1 MEIWVNF
8 PHKSQA
14 LECLVPSWW
23 HFGEK
28 LRYGLERFLVGKD
41 SGHVEFTLNFQ
52 HVVQD
57 VSSQLL
63 PWPPASMLHFRLQP
77 SGNIHT
83 EQTKMGPQNFP
94 SKSCLGHS
102 VSSKQ
107 WQKKKKKNE
116 DRGWDQDPEALLWE
130 TRPCSSSEEC
140 ERPWDFTEKWL
151 NTVSKLNG
159 L

>member
-107 WQKKKKKNE
+107 WQKKKKKMKTVVGTRTLRHCYERHDHVVLQKNVK
-116 DRGWDQDPEALLWE
+116 DLGILQKSGWTL
-130 TRPCSSSEEC
+130 
-140 ERPWDFTEKWL
+140 
-151 NTVSKLNG
+151 
-159 L
+159 